1 MREMLEEKLARFT
14 ELEGM
19 MMDPEVLGNSS
30 KLAAVAREH
39 GGLAKLA
46 GLYRNFK
53 NVVAEL
59 GELKEMAAS
68 DDAEE
73 QELAEMEIPGV
84 TERREGF
91 WAELLD
97 MTIGGEDAT
106 RTRCVMEIR
115 AGTGG
120 DEAALFARDLY
131 EMYKRHSEIKGWKV
145 EVMEASPTELGGFK
159 EITLTF
165 EGDGVFRELGYE
177 SGGHRVQRVPD
188 TETKGR
194 VHTSLQQ
201 PLPYCPNQKILKS
214 ILNPMTIEKTYSMR
228 AVRADSTLT
237 KQPPQCESHITKPGS

>member
-73 QELAEMEIPGV
+73 QELKDLVKMKMEQAVKLQVPLIVDIG
-84 TERREGF
+84 EGAN
-91 WAELLD
+91 WLD
-97 MTIGGEDAT
+97 A
-106 RTRCVMEIR
+106 
-115 AGTGG
+115 
-120 DEAALFARDLY
+120 
-131 EMYKRHSEIKGWKV
+131 H
-145 EVMEASPTELGGFK
+145 
-159 EITLTF
+159 
-165 EGDGVFRELGYE
+165 
-177 SGGHRVQRVPD
+177 
-188 TETKGR
+188 
-194 VHTSLQQ
+194 
-201 PLPYCPNQKILKS
+201 
-214 ILNPMTIEKTYSMR
+214 
-228 AVRADSTLT
+228 
-237 KQPPQCESHITKPGS
+237 